1 MFSSSMARVRPDE
14 AARRARAAGH
24 QHGGLRL
31 RNEALQRAP
40 ALLSNRLTTATSGS
54 SATPY
59 CESARSHLHHADRR
73 NRASRAGGYEL
84 GVIKPSREVDR
95 VDLIIEAHLFQHPE
109 DAKRSGRGC
118 PVDRDHV
125 TSAWPGMTRP
135 VPPGSCSQQC
145 PYSI

>member
-59 CESARSHLHHADRR
+59 CESARSHLHHADGDRLDVRR
-73 NRASRAGGYEL
+73 LDNWRLARPNARRRRRARYTDPENDHAGEAND
-84 GVIKPSREVDR
+84 RE
-95 VDLIIEAHLFQHPE
+95 
-109 DAKRSGRGC
+109 G
-118 PVDRDHV
+118 
-125 TSAWPGMTRP
+125 T
-135 VPPGSCSQQC
+135 
-145 PYSI
+145 